1 MDSCEYL
8 PQTLSAHSPL
18 VLTVNAPTTRAHPKR
33 WRFSNYLLNNS
44 GFIISLNDN
53 IEHFLLLN
61 KGTASSGVV
70 WESLKAY
77 LRGIIIA
84 YSSGKKKKYQNQL
97 NLLSEDIKKL
107 KLDCSACG
115 DENMYMRLRSLQL
128 EYEMWSTKEA
138 ECAFLRSEQC
148 YYEQGDKIGKLLAW
162 QIRKED
168 SVRSTNAICQTDNSI
183 IRDPNLITQEFMQF
197 YKLLYA
203 SQGTDLVETNSFL
216 DRLDICSLREGH
228 FRGRNTR
235 GRVIFSSWQVAWYR
249 WLFHRFL

>member
-1 MDSCEYL
+1 MAKLELIDIWRALHKTQHNFSIFSRPHKSFSRIDFFLLHKRQEHFVDSCEYL

-61 KGTASSGVV
+61 KGTASSWVV

-148 YYEQGDKIGKLLAW
+148 YYEQGDKSCWPGKYE
-162 QIRKED
+162 KK
-168 SVRSTNAICQTDNSI
+168 
-183 IRDPNLITQEFMQF
+183 TQ
-197 YKLLYA
+197 
-203 SQGTDLVETNSFL
+203 
-216 DRLDICSLREGH
+216 
-228 FRGRNTR
+228 
-235 GRVIFSSWQVAWYR
+235 
-249 WLFHRFL
+249 